1 MEQQEWLTI
10 NYTLPKEPS
19 RIRVSVWRK
28 LKKSGA
34 IILGQSVWVLPMS
47 EDNEVFMREISNE
60 ILQNRGEAYLMKM
73 APHEE
78 GTSKRIIAAFNQA
91 RNKEYEEL
99 LEQCDDL
106 LRELDKESGRRK
118 FTFAEL
124 EENENEF
131 QKLTAW
137 YQKITERDFNGA
149 SLRPSAHEKIEQCR
163 SRLEVFSEEVYRQ
176 NDEIPE

>member
-1 MEQQEWLTI
+1 MADHQLYPSQRTITHSGKRMEKAQKKRS
-10 NYTLPKEPS
+10 YHFGGS
-19 RIRVSVWRK
+19 RY
-28 LKKSGA
+28 G
-34 IILGQSVWVLPMS
+34 VLPMS

-60 ILQNRGEAYLMKM
+60 ILQNGGEAYLMKM

-106 LRELDKESGRRK
+106 LRELDKESLAAENAPLQSLRK
-118 FTFAEL
+118 MK
-124 EENENEF
+124 EF

-163 SRLEVFSEEVYRQ
+163 SRLEVFSQEVYRQ